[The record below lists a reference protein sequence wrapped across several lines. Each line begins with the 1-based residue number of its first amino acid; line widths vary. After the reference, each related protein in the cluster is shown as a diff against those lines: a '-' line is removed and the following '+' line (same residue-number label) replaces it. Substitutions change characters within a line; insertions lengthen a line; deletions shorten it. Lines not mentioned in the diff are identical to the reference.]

1 MATKRKQIRSNR
13 TSTLSLEGLEPRTVL
28 SGLPISLEFLA
39 DSVLTRLSESRLPGF
54 EGSAPIAATEAA
66 GFTVILPSVVPNGLP
81 VRALIMAVGADNR
94 PASFSG
100 EVSLSS
106 SDMAATLPETV
117 TLARGR
123 GYVSV
128 TFNTAGEQTLSVSAG
143 GETPLT
149 GSDSTTVAEPIVAT
163 RLVVLMPQSTQA
175 DSPTRVTIMA
185 LDANGRLV
193 PNFRGELTLTSSDPA
208 ATLPDSVSF
217 GRGRATA
224 TVTFGTEGQQ
234 TLTVKAGELTAEA
247 STTVALQ
254 PVVTD
259 FRIEIRPEVVAGEAA
274 RVALVAVNAD
284 GQAIRD
290 FSGSAILA
298 SSDESARLPD
308 TIQFRR
314 GRAYFQVAFTALGE
328 QQITATSGDAKATAT
343 TLVKAAP
350 AVASIRIW
358 MPRQLVA
365 GLPAIV
371 QLMAF
376 DADGRVV
383 RGFSGSLDV
392 SSSDAEASLPGRAT
406 FVNGIALL
414 QVTFMTVGEQSLSVS
429 DPSNADVTGSASTRV
444 MELRLP
450 WRQPRSPS

>member
-1 MATKRKQIRSNR
+1 M
-13 TSTLSLEGLEPRTVL
+13 
-28 SGLPISLEFLA
+28 
-39 DSVLTRLSESRLPGF
+39 
-54 EGSAPIAATEAA
+54 
-66 GFTVILPSVVPNGLP
+66 
-81 VRALIMAVGADNR
+81 
-94 PASFSG
+94 
-100 EVSLSS
+100 
-106 SDMAATLPETV
+106 
-117 TLARGR
+117 
-123 GYVSV
+123 
-128 TFNTAGEQTLSVSAG
+128 
-143 GETPLT
+143 
-149 GSDSTTVAEPIVAT
+149 AEPIVAT
-163 RLVVLMPQSTQA
+163 RLVVLMPKSTQA

-217 GRGRATA
+217 VRGRATA

-308 TIQFRR
+308 TIQFRS